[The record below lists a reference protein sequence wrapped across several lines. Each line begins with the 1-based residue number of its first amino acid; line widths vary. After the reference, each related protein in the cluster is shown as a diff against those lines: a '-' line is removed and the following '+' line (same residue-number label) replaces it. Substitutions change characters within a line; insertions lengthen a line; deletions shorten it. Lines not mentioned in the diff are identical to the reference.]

1 MNRRGRKAVL
11 EGAARDELLEILRD
25 DEYQSMEDS
34 CKELIRMGTTT
45 VEEGLRVILE
55 IGRQE

>member
-1 MNRRGRKAVL
+1 
-11 EGAARDELLEILRD
+11 
-25 DEYQSMEDS
+25 MEDN

-55 IGRQE
+55 MGRQE